1 MSIMKAK
8 DAVSG
13 TMGSVFAEIEG
24 TRYQLAN
31 IISIE
36 ATVEKT
42 KTEVPILGRT
52 GKGHKST
59 GWEGTGSMTL
69 HYNQSTF
76 RDLINNYRRF
86 NYDTYFMIQVKT
98 YDPSTNVG
106 LEEVWLKDCNIDSVM
121 IANLDADADYLEE
134 DVDFTFDD
142 FEFKSTFITMDASS
156 GGTVNKLTSAGL
168 QISQGLKLAGTATD
182 SAASIIGN
190 IGSIFN

>member
-1 MSIMKAK
+1 MTIMKAK

-13 TMGSVFAEIEG
+13 AMGSVFAEIDG
-24 TRYQLAN
+24 NRYQLAN
-31 IISIE
+31 LISIE

-42 KTEVPILGRT
+42 KSEIPILGRIA
-52 GKGHKST
+52 KGHKST

-69 HYNQSTF
+69 HYNQSVF
-76 RDLINNYRRF
+76 REVMNRYRMY
-86 NYDTYFMIQVKT
+86 NVDSYFLIQVKT
-98 YDPSTNVG
+98 YDPSSQVG
-106 LEEVWLKDCNIDSVM
+106 IEEVWLKDCNIDSVM
-121 IANLDADADYLEE
+121 IANLDADAEYLEE

-142 FEFKSTFITMDASS
+142 FEFKSTFITMDKTS